1 MGWRDVQAGVASG
14 EIDYKKK
21 SDMFSELAEGF
32 LSVYVPSM
40 TAKQNAKLKADA
52 LTTKASAAETKR
64 LRVLRETQDEEDSD
78 FMAQAKQIALNL
90 GENPDDPGIVTYF
103 FNQIKTFGGDA
114 AKVETNWQTS
124 TDLGNR
130 SISSQPGYGNRPP
143 PADGSALDDLTNG
156 ESNNDY
162 NALLI
167 GMQGNKKTYFET
179 DKQLTQMTT
188 QEVFDLT
195 NQGGEYFKWSKINM
209 PKNTSAYRQ
218 GKASTPVGK
227 YQFLGSTLKDFVG
240 SNDDPDSYTGTFVR
254 LGINKDTLFNEETQ
268 DKLFREFARIKLLKA
283 GDNPAAKRDA
293 MRNTWEFLAR
303 KDGNKQY
310 LISDDRV
317 DQMITEL
324 GTGTAD
330 FSELSPARDVG
341 ETTIR
346 FDPTER
352 QKYEINFTGMD
363 TEGKI
368 AAEVNNIAGNSTIPD
383 AEKQILFRQLE
394 DHKVGTLARS
404 KRFDFGKFVEENRI
418 TSSATASGA
427 ITAIE
432 ANENISL
439 DDKARYIAQL
449 TEQWEEFTELDVTAD
464 LGKEDAVVFYK
475 VGDNGMIGTGSPGV
489 LVKRE
494 RRKAQNE
501 KGDQVEQT
509 VFVDLSGKVVDIDGG
524 LLTSQKQDLN
534 QTIKIYNEPIM
545 EASELVENGVSA
557 IVNLLQYRELV
568 VNNPAVMNNYLTALS
583 GLTNEIEAMGST
595 IKTLADGGSEYEQ
608 VELAFGDIL
617 DSLGTNQ
624 DKVLFQMQL
633 KAAYDQAKLEGS
645 SGQGLSDKELLMNLD
660 MTGKGERAGKAVL
673 SINRL
678 INSTLRRVNRKRK
691 GKMGGILQRPE
702 FKGSWDSLPIGQ
714 NFKTYAMNTLTENGD
729 DNLIIQ
735 LSDAID
741 NKRDLQNTAS
751 KADKVPAGVQIT
763 PEEMLAAFIK
773 GETITVTPELKEKY
787 GATSALI
794 RDARVGQ
801 SIKKP

>member
-14 EIDYKKK
+14 EIDYTPKPNIFG
-21 SDMFSELAEGF
+21 DMLSGF
-32 LSVYVPSM
+32 ASVYAPTM
-40 TAKQNAKLKADA
+40 TAKQNAKIKADA
-52 LTTKASAAETKR
+52 LTTKNSAAEKKR
-64 LRVLRETQDEEDSD
+64 LRVLRETQEKEDSAYMD
-78 FMAQAKQIALNL
+78 QAKQIALNL

-114 AKVETNWQTS
+114 NKVETDWQAGTN
-124 TDLGNR
+124 LGNR
-130 SISSQPGYGNRPP
+130 TISAAPGYGSSPP
-143 PADGSALDDLTNG
+143 PADDSALGILTEG

-167 GMQGNKKTYFET
+167 GMQGKKKTYFET
-179 DKQLTQMTT
+179 AKQLTQMTT

-195 NQGGEYFKWSKINM
+195 NQDGEYFKWSKINM

-240 SNDDPDSYTGTFVR
+240 SSDDPDSYAGTFVR

-303 KDGNKQY
+303 KDDNKQY
-310 LISDDRV
+310 LISDGRV

-330 FSELSPARDVG
+330 FSKLSPVREAG
-341 ETTIR
+341 ETTIS
-346 FDPTER
+346 FDQTER
-352 QKYEINFTGMD
+352 QQYQIDFTGMD
-363 TEGKI
+363 TVDKI
-368 AAEVNNIAGNSTIPD
+368 AAEVNTIAGNSAIPD
-383 AEKQILFRQLE
+383 AEKQILFQQLE
-394 DHKVGTLARS
+394 DYQVGTVARS
-404 KRFDFGKFVEENRI
+404 KRFDFGDFVEENRI

-432 ANENISL
+432 ANENISP

-449 TEQWEEFTELDVTAD
+449 TDQWEEFTERDVTAD

-475 VGDNGMIGTGSPGV
+475 VGENGMIGTGSPGV

-494 RRKAQNE
+494 RRKVQNE
-501 KGDQVEQT
+501 NGDPVEKT
-509 VFVDLSGKVVDIDGG
+509 VFVDLSGKVVDIEEGF
-524 LLTSQKQDLN
+524 LTSQKQDLN

-595 IKTLADGGSEYEQ
+595 IVTLAKSDSGYEQ

-691 GKMGGILQRPE
+691 GKMGGIIQRPE
-702 FKGSWDSLPIGQ
+702 FKGSWASLPIGQ
-714 NFKTYAMNTLTENGD
+714 NFKTYAVNTLTENGD

-741 NKRDLQNTAS
+741 NKRDLKNSAS
-751 KADKVPAGVQIT
+751 KTDKLPSVQIT
-763 PEEMLAAFIK
+763 PEQMLAAFTN
-773 GETITVTPELKEKY
+773 GETITVTIELKEKY
-787 GATSALI
+787 GATSPLI
-794 RDARVGQ
+794 ANARVGQ